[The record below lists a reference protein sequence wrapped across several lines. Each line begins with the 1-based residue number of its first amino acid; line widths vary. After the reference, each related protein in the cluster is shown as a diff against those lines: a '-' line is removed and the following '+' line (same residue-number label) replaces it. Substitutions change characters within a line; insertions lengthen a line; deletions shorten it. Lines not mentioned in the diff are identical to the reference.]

1 MKQTLFRLCAT
12 LTLLLGGCSG
22 NLTLPWESNLLDP
35 SRIATREPL
44 EIPPDLNALP
54 PTEGA
59 ADRNT
64 PRKITWTDPSAA
76 PKPTGK
82 AGDKSAGNSN
92 STIRLPIQNPENKDD
107 ASLSRTEQ
115 EKLPAWME
123 KDNKGR
129 APKTGK

>member
-1 MKQTLFRLCAT
+1 MKQTFFRLCAT

-22 NLTLPWESNLLDP
+22 NISLPWESNLLDP
-35 SRIATREPL
+35 ARIATREPL

-54 PTEGA
+54 PTGGTQE
-59 ADRNT
+59 RNS
-64 PRKITWTDPSAA
+64 PRKVPWTDPSLA
-76 PKPTGK
+76 PKTTGK
-82 AGDKSAGNSN
+82 TGDKSAGD
-92 STIRLPIQNPENKDD
+92 STIRLPFQIPENKDD

-129 APKTGK
+129 ATKDSK